1 MKYEKVE
8 VNSER
13 WFDLTP
19 LLNEEF
25 RDIVGYEGLYQ
36 VSNYG
41 RVKSLE
47 KKEILKSKNQ
57 HTTFCSCRTTKE
69 KILKNI
75 YCKGYCRVTLSKN
88 NIKKIF
94 QIHRLVAQ
102 AFIPNPD
109 NLLEVNHKKDD
120 EKDNNKTDNLEWV
133 TSKENCNYGN
143 RNNKI
148 SIKVQKKIAQ
158 FDNSNKII
166 KIWDSVSEA
175 SKYYKTTISNITHCL
190 KMRNK
195 SACGY
200 IWRYADE

>member
-25 RDIVGYEGLYQ
+25 RDIKGYEGLYQ
-36 VSNYG
+36 ISNYG
-41 RVKSLE
+41 RTKRLE
-47 KKEILKSKNQ
+47 KKEMLKSKNQ
-57 HTTFCSCRTTKE
+57 HITFCSYRIVKE
-69 KILKNI
+69 KILANI

-88 NIKKIF
+88 NIKIIF
-94 QIHRLVAQ
+94 QVHRLVAL
-102 AFIPNPD
+102 AFMSNPN
-109 NLLEVNHKKDD
+109 NYSIINHKNEIKN
-120 EKDNNKTDNLEWV
+120 DNRVDNLEWC
-133 TSKENCNYGN
+133 TSKQNCNYGN
-143 RNNKI
+143 RNKKI

-200 IWRYADE
+200 IWRYIDE